1 MKIATWFLAAA
12 ATTFCSTPAW
22 SAPTAVT
29 THGSENTSLAAL
41 IATNDLIA
49 GQNGVELVGD
59 MGWHPANPA
68 APNSLLPAGLP
79 TFTDGVN
86 NTGLNGLLNDNPPVA
101 GSPVKRVQYSLGG
114 SQDIREIQILTGNN
128 GKDGRVFSTTVIS
141 TSTNGGGSFSPLG
154 YFQSDLSGTINTGQ
168 WGSTLVEITNS
179 GGGPLAT
186 GVTHVVFDF
195 YAVDN
200 TQGEL
205 RDPFAG
211 VNPFTGIDDGF
222 NAPIAS
228 PLVWEIDVI
237 GVPEPATGMLAAAAL
252 VGLIAQ
258 RRRRRS

>member
-12 ATTFCSTPAW
+12 ATTFLGMPAW
-22 SAPTAVT
+22 GAPTAVT
-29 THGSENTSLAAL
+29 THGPANTSLAAL
-41 IATNDLIA
+41 ISTNDLIA
-49 GQNGVELVGD
+49 GQIGVELAGD

-68 APNSLLPAGLP
+68 APNSLLPEGLP

-86 NTGLNGLLNDNPPVA
+86 NTGLYGLLNDLPAA
-101 GSPVKRVQYSLGG
+101 GTPVKRVQYTLGG
-114 SQDIREIQILTGNN
+114 AKTINEIQILTGNN

-141 TSTNGGGSFSPLG
+141 TSTNGGGSFSTLG

-168 WGSTLVEITNS
+168 WGSTLVEITNG
-179 GGGPLAT
+179 GGGPLAS
-186 GVTHVVFDF
+186 GVTNVIFDF

-205 RDPFAG
+205 RDPFVG

-237 GVPEPATGMLAAAAL
+237 GVPEPATGLLAATAL
-252 VGLIAQ
+252 IGLIAQ
-258 RRRRRS
+258 RHRRRR